1 MTMPPEEL
9 RAAIEAI
16 LFVSGEPVTVEDL
29 AEVVS
34 DASKEEI
41 EISLDEIRLRF
52 DSAGSG
58 IALEQAAGGY
68 RFATKAQFDPF
79 LRKVFAKQNEGRLS
93 IAALETLAI
102 IAYRQPITSPEI
114 SDIRGV
120 NSSAVLRTLLERR
133 MVRIAGRKNV
143 VGSPFLYRTTKDF
156 LVHFGLNAIQD
167 LPQLEEF
174 TEILGENVVEELAG
188 DMGRTGRFEFEEP
201 ADDESLEV
209 PRASPEVPLDMES
222 ARTEEADS
230 DPAAGDSD
238 IEEQQPTG
246 LPLSEL
252 DQAGEGSS
260 PESHD
265 QREAGK
271 AGVEEQ
277 EEAIEVM
284 SSNDRQN

>member
-29 AEVVS
+29 AEVLT
-34 DASKEEI
+34 DANREQI
-41 EISLDEIRLRF
+41 ESALEEIRLRF
-52 DSAGSG
+52 DTIASG
-58 IALEQAAGGY
+58 IALEQAAGGF
-68 RFATKAQFDPF
+68 RFATRAQFDPF
-79 LRKVFAKQNEGRLS
+79 LRKVFSRRNEGRLS

-156 LVHFGLNAIQD
+156 LVHFGLNEIRD

-174 TEILGENVVEELAG
+174 TEILGENVIEEFAG
-188 DMGRTGRFEFEEP
+188 ETGGGGRFEFEESSEG
-201 ADDESLEV
+201 DTFEV
-209 PRASPEVPLDMES
+209 PRGNPEVPQAEES
-222 ARTEEADS
+222 AQTGHADAM
-230 DPAAGDSD
+230 AAGGDAD
-238 IEEQQPTG
+238 PQEVRGEAG
-246 LPLSEL
+246 SEL
-252 DQAGEGSS
+252 SKVQTDRRPSRGAHDTSLRETNHEDQ
-260 PESHD
+260 D
-265 QREAGK
+265 
-271 AGVEEQ
+271 
-277 EEAIEVM
+277 EAIEVM
-284 SSNDRQN
+284 SSNERQN

>member
-1 MTMPPEEL
+1 MTMPPEEIS
-9 RAAIEAI
+9 AAIEAI

-29 AEVVS
+29 AEVLS
-34 DASKEEI
+34 DATKQDI
-41 EISLDEIRLRF
+41 ETSLGEIRIRF
-52 DSAGSG
+52 EAASSG

-68 RFATKAQFDPF
+68 RFATRAQFDPF
-79 LRKVFAKQNEGRLS
+79 LRKVFSKQNEGRLS

-102 IAYRQPITSPEI
+102 IAYRQPITLPEI

-133 MVRIAGRKNV
+133 MIRIAGRKNV

-174 TEILGENVVEELAG
+174 TEILGENVIQELAFDTSG
-188 DMGRTGRFEFEEP
+188 GGRFESDET
-201 ADDESLEV
+201 DDETLNSATSPDALTSESGHPDKDEDAGTDSSDVEEVEQETSMKTGEADQLNSSPSSL
-209 PRASPEVPLDMES
+209 SDDME
-222 ARTEEADS
+222 DV
-230 DPAAGDSD
+230 
-238 IEEQQPTG
+238 
-246 LPLSEL
+246 
-252 DQAGEGSS
+252 DQ
-260 PESHD
+260 
-265 QREAGK
+265 

-284 SSNDRQN
+284 TSNNRQN

>member
-1 MTMPPEEL
+1 MTMTPEEL

-29 AEVVS
+29 AEVLS
-34 DASKEEI
+34 DATKQDI
-41 EISLDEIRLRF
+41 ESSLHEIRLRF
-52 DSAGSG
+52 DTAESG

-174 TEILGENVVEELAG
+174 TEILGENVMEELAG
-188 DMGRTGRFEFEEP
+188 DVGGAGRFDSGGT
-201 ADDESLEV
+201 ADGETFEV
-209 PRASPEVPLDMES
+209 PRASPEVPLAVES
-222 ARTEEADS
+222 ARQ
-230 DPAAGDSD
+230 GD
-238 IEEQQPTG
+238 
-246 LPLSEL
+246 
-252 DQAGEGSS
+252 AGE
-260 PESHD
+260 
-265 QREAGK
+265 

>member
-29 AEVVS
+29 AEVLT
-34 DASKEEI
+34 DATREQI
-41 EISLDEIRLRF
+41 ESALEEIRLRL
-52 DSAGSG
+52 DTIASG
-58 IALEQAAGGY
+58 IALEQAAGGF
-68 RFATKAQFDPF
+68 RFATRAQFDPF
-79 LRKVFAKQNEGRLS
+79 LRKVFSRRNEGRLS

-156 LVHFGLNAIQD
+156 LVHFGLNEIRD

-174 TEILGENVVEELAG
+174 TEILGENVIEELAG
-188 DMGRTGRFEFEEP
+188 EMGGGGRFEFEESS
-201 ADDESLEV
+201 DGDTFEV
-209 PRASPEVPLDMES
+209 SRGNPEVPLAEES
-222 ARTEEADS
+222 
-230 DPAAGDSD
+230 
-238 IEEQQPTG
+238 
-246 LPLSEL
+246 
-252 DQAGEGSS
+252 QAGHADAMAADANADPGEVRGEDGLELNKEQTERRPSRGA
-260 PESHD
+260 HD
-265 QREAGK
+265 RAPRETNH
-271 AGVEEQ
+271 EDQ
-277 EEAIEVM
+277 DEAIEFM
-284 SSNDRQN
+284 SSNERQN